1 MKRLIEIAEY
11 LASPAAPL
19 AEVLERFNALDHPF
33 QLVVDEDH
41 RLIGTLTDG
50 DVRRSILKGVPL
62 DGPVARSMHET
73 PVIGRTGA
81 DTANLEL
88 LQSVPFLPLVDDSG
102 RVTEVLLAATVLPF
116 PDAALIMA
124 GGKGSRLGRRT
135 RTTPKPLLPVGGKP
149 ILDHILHK
157 LEAAGVRRVWIAVHH
172 LADRIEDFVGARTS
186 KADIGLIRES
196 QPLGTAGALGLV
208 PETLDEPILVLN
220 GDVLTKTDFVA
231 LDAFHRQHGYDA
243 TIAVARHS
251 VEIPYGIVRHDDGG
265 AFRGIDE
272 KPVLRN
278 FVAAG
283 IYYLSPAFVGLVA
296 PNEATS
302 MPALLNDG
310 HRIGMRIGLFP
321 IHEYWADIGRPEDL
335 DAAEAHHRDAT

>member
-1 MKRLIEIAEY
+1 M
-11 LASPAAPL
+11 
-19 AEVLERFNALDHPF
+19 
-33 QLVVDEDH
+33 
-41 RLIGTLTDG
+41 
-50 DVRRSILKGVPL
+50 
-62 DGPVARSMHET
+62 
-73 PVIGRTGA
+73 
-81 DTANLEL
+81 
-88 LQSVPFLPLVDDSG
+88 
-102 RVTEVLLAATVLPF
+102 
-116 PDAALIMA
+116 
-124 GGKGSRLGRRT
+124 
-135 RTTPKPLLPVGGKP
+135 
-149 ILDHILHK
+149 
-157 LEAAGVRRVWIAVHH
+157 
-172 LADRIEDFVGARTS
+172 GARTS

-335 DAAEAHHRDAT
+335 DAGRGPPPRRDVADARDRLHREVRPRHRGRWFHRLPPCRAIVRARRTGDSAQSV